1 MSNKILNKI
10 IVGSGLSSLVFAEE
24 FLKKNS
30 KLHMISPEFNNK
42 KIKGDKKL
50 NIDYKSLPPQIKK
63 DFNHI
68 QDYFNYNKFIF

>member
-50 NIDYKSLPPQIKK
+50 NIDYKSYCRRK
-63 DFNHI
+63 
-68 QDYFNYNKFIF
+68 